1 MGCRAA
7 VVRYETSPAV
17 TATDIMHLQPWVIL
31 GPLDVMR
38 SPAMSDTLT
47 LAIEVAAGAVVL
59 TTLGAAAL
67 GL

>member
-1 MGCRAA
+1 ML
-7 VVRYETSPAV
+7 S
-17 TATDIMHLQPWVIL
+17 
-31 GPLDVMR
+31 PLDVMR